1 MNNRKLKKGECFLM
15 EALLLEWGTE
25 IILSF
30 VIAYLTYQ
38 FKKSDKEKD
47 QRMAHYQELLDNE
60 RDTKTKEMIDVKL
73 DPIYKELEEIRKR
86 VFDLQDY
93 HMGDINAI
101 RNAMDDREYAMRTE
115 ANERLKIIDDNLDLI
130 ISSYKYRLVELCKA
144 LEQQGFM
151 YQYQYDHLSEF
162 YHLYRKLGGNGQAQE
177 YYDRVCDELKTRPNP
192 DGYTLTM

>member
-1 MNNRKLKKGECFLM
+1 
-15 EALLLEWGTE
+15 
-25 IILSF
+25 
-30 VIAYLTYQ
+30 
-38 FKKSDKEKD
+38 
-47 QRMAHYQELLDNE
+47 MAHYQELLDNE

-144 LEQQGFM
+144 LEQ
-151 YQYQYDHLSEF
+151 
-162 YHLYRKLGGNGQAQE
+162 
-177 YYDRVCDELKTRPNP
+177 
-192 DGYTLTM
+192 